1 MMKFVLVA
9 VLTLASANVASA
21 GDTIIIN
28 MPGGPT
34 QTVSTSMV
42 AAAIHRAGSTA
53 GFLGKAGTGAA
64 TSVTQNAETGYFT
77 VTTAG
82 GQTYT
87 VSSRFITTLLSY
99 YK

>member
-1 MMKFVLVA
+1 MMRFVLVGA
-9 VLTLASANVASA
+9 LTLASANVASA
-21 GDTIIIN
+21 GDTVIIN
-28 MPGGPT
+28 MPDGPT
-34 QTVSTSMV
+34 QTVSTSVV
-42 AAAIHRAGSTA
+42 AAAIHRAG
-53 GFLGKAGTGAA
+53 TGAV
-64 TSVTQNAETGYFT
+64 TCVTQNATTGCFT